1 MCCLNFPLNR
11 ASEREFFGA
20 CWAEGLGRTCW
31 VQCKMG
37 SLVEH
42 THIHIYIYIYIYM
55 EFGDILQSS
64 LRLCS
69 SLE

>member
-11 ASEREFFGA
+11 ASEREFLGA

-37 SLVEH
+37 SLVG
-42 THIHIYIYIYIYM
+42 HIYIYIYTYLYGVWGYLA
-55 EFGDILQSS
+55 EPPQAL
-64 LRLCS
+64 
-69 SLE
+69 LES